1 LGTLDMTALT
11 RRLTHELAI
20 LGRAGVIGLGLIAFS
35 VAFVVQGL
43 WPQYRELRSAHER
56 HERLS
61 QRPPATPGNT
71 LVGVDDQLGRFAKH
85 FPAPDQARQDIL
97 QLQSFAATHGVELRS
112 GDYRVVPDPAS
123 GLLRHQ
129 VVLPVRGQYPNLR
142 AFVAEAFDQLPWLAL
157 SSASFARGAGAAPSI
172 EGQLRFTLYTVGS

>member
-1 LGTLDMTALT
+1 MTALT
-11 RRLTHELAI
+11 RRLTHGLAS
-20 LGRAGVIGLGLIAFS
+20 LGRSGVIGVGLVAFS
-35 VAFVVQGL
+35 VVFAVQGL

-56 HERLS
+56 YERLS
-61 QRPPATPGNT
+61 QRPPAAPGKS
-71 LVGVDDQLGRFAKH
+71 LAGIDDQLGRFAKH
-85 FPAPDQARQDIL
+85 FPGPDQARQDIL

-129 VVLPVRGQYPNLR
+129 VVLPVRGSYPNLR

-157 SSASFARGAGAAPSI
+157 SSASFARGAGAASSI